1 MPVPFIIPKMDMDQ
15 ESVVIA
21 QWLKKEGDYVN
32 KGEVVIL
39 VETDKITSEV
49 EAPASGQL
57 THLLYQE
64 SETAPVTKVVAY
76 ILEEGETSND
86 LPQESKQQTPSTLET
101 VDVAL
106 PQTEKPC
113 GASPLAKHMAE
124 VEGINLGE
132 IKPVGEKITKQD
144 VENYLR
150 NRNKPKPRVEV
161 PATPAARLLAKDEN
175 IDLKQVT
182 GTGPRSR
189 LQVYDVK
196 IYTGKQKNQKFTSG
210 KGLQAYETQ
219 ELSTMRRIIAER
231 LTASYQ
237 NIPHIFLSVD
247 VDMSTFEAARKKIN
261 EDFQNRG
268 LKKVS
273 VTALLIK
280 KLSLCLK
287 NHPHLNASIENQTI
301 KFWDDV
307 NIGIATSLESG
318 LIVPVIHQADKMTI
332 NDLNDRIK
340 YLTESA
346 REGRLSLDEIQGG
359 TFTVSNMGMYGI
371 TSFTSIIN
379 PPQSAIL
386 SVGAIKRQ
394 VVVIDEQD
402 SINVRPILNMT
413 LAADHRIIDGA
424 VAANFLRDLVD
435 SLENP
440 KEVDL

>member
-15 ESVVIA
+15 ENVVIA

-76 ILEEGETSND
+76 ILEEGETIND
-86 LPQESKQQTPSTLET
+86 LLQQSKQQAATQEET
-101 VDVAL
+101 VKVDL
-106 PQTEKPC
+106 PSTEKPC

-124 VEGINLGE
+124 VEGINLDE
-132 IKPVGEKITKQD
+132 IKPVGDKITKQD

-150 NRNKPKPRVEV
+150 NRNQPNPRVEI
-161 PATPAARLLAKDEN
+161 PATPAARRLAKDEN
-175 IDLKQVT
+175 IDLKRIT

-189 LQVYDVK
+189 VQAADVK
-196 IYTGKQKNQKFTSG
+196 NYAGAYQKQKSASV
-210 KGLQAYETQ
+210 KGLRSSKTQ

-237 NIPHIFLSVD
+237 NTPHIFLSVD
-247 VDMSTFEAARKKIN
+247 VDMSSFETARKKIN
-261 EDFQNRG
+261 EDFQKSR
-268 LKKVS
+268 LQKVS

-280 KLSLCLK
+280 ILAQMLK

-318 LIVPVIHQADKMTI
+318 LIVPVIYQADRMSL
-332 NDLNDRIK
+332 NDLNHRIK
-340 YLTESA
+340 YLSERA

-386 SVGAIKRQ
+386 SVGEIKRQ
-394 VVVIDEQD
+394 LVVIDEED
-402 SINVRPILNMT
+402 SINIRPILNLT
-413 LAADHRIIDGA
+413 LGADHRIIDGA
-424 VAANFLRDLVD
+424 VAANFLKDLVD

-440 KEVDL
+440 EEIG

>member
-21 QWLKKEGDYVN
+21 QWLKKEGDYIQ

-76 ILEEGETSND
+76 ILEEGETIQD
-86 LPQESKQQTPSTLET
+86 LPEQPKQQAPTMDDLVEVGLPSIK
-101 VDVAL
+101 
-106 PQTEKPC
+106 KPF
-113 GASPLAKHMAE
+113 GASPLARHMAE
-124 VEGINLGE
+124 VEGINLDE
-132 IKPVGEKITKQD
+132 IKPIGEKITKQD
-144 VENYLR
+144 VEDYLK
-150 NRNKPKPRVEV
+150 NRYQPKPRVEI
-161 PATPAARLLAKDEN
+161 PATPAARRLAKDEN
-175 IDLKQVT
+175 IDLIHVT

-189 LQVYDVK
+189 VQAADVK
-196 IYTGKQKNQKFTSG
+196 DYSAKQKNQKFTSG
-210 KGLQAYETQ
+210 KGLQASETQ

-261 EDFQNRG
+261 ETLVQSG
-268 LKKVS
+268 LQKVS

-280 KLSLCLK
+280 ILSHCLK

-307 NIGIATSLESG
+307 NVGIATSLESG
-318 LIVPVIHQADKMTI
+318 LIVPVIHQADKLSI
-332 NDLNDRIK
+332 NDLNHRIK
-340 YLTESA
+340 DLSERA
-346 REGRLSLDEIQGG
+346 RDGRLSLDEIQGG

-394 VVVIDEQD
+394 LVVIDDED
-402 SINVRPILNMT
+402 SINIRPILNLT
-413 LAADHRIIDGA
+413 LGADHRIIDGA
-424 VAANFLRDLVD
+424 VAANFLRDLVN

-440 KEVDL
+440 DQIQ